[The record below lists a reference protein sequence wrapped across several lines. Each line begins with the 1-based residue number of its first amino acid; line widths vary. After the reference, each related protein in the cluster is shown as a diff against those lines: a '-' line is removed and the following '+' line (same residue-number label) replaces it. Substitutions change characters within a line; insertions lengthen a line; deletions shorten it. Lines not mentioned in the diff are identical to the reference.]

1 MNTIYID
8 SKDGVNKISIVEN
21 DRLVE
26 YYREDNSKAKLL
38 GNVYRGRVVNVLQG
52 MEAAFVDIG
61 VGRNAYLFIKDALN
75 KEQLYS
81 NEKYTID
88 DVVKKG
94 DELIVQVIKE
104 PLENK
109 GPKVTT
115 HISIPGRNMVLTP
128 YSNKVN
134 VSKKIKDKDEIHRLR
149 SLGHRVMKDNMG
161 MIFRTVSNGRSDDIL
176 ESEYEKLVEIHRE
189 IEGERNFLPTPKLIY
204 RELDLIDQII
214 RDYFNIE
221 TTKIIVNDKEIY
233 QYIIKQHDLLEVD
246 FQNSIKY
253 DSQYDMDY
261 HMNIQIDMKEALS
274 RRVQLPS
281 GGYIVIDETEALTAI
296 DVNTGRYVGTL
307 TLEDTILRTN
317 IEASIEI
324 ARQLRLRDIGG
335 IIIIDFID
343 MKKREFVDIV
353 MGKLE
358 DAFKKD
364 KNKPYVV
371 DITKLSLVEVI
382 RKKNRPTLDTK
393 TTFICPTCN
402 GRGRI
407 RKNEAVKHF

>member
-1 MNTIYID
+1 MNKIYID
-8 SKDGVNKISIVEN
+8 SKDGINKISIVED

-26 YYREDNSKAKLL
+26 YYKEDNNKSKLL

-61 VGRNAYLFIKDALN
+61 VGRNAYLFIKDALTRD
-75 KEQLYS
+75 QLYS
-81 NEKYTID
+81 KEKYSID

-94 DELIVQVIKE
+94 DDIIVQVIKE

-109 GPKVTT
+109 GPKITT
-115 HISIPGRNMVLTP
+115 HLSIPGRNMVLTP

-134 VSKKIKDKDEIHRLR
+134 VSKKIKDRDEITRLR
-149 SLGHRVMKDNMG
+149 TLGYKVMVDNMG
-161 MIFRTVSNGRSDDIL
+161 MIFRTVSNNRADHIL
-176 ESEYEKLVEIHRE
+176 ELEYNKLVDVFRE
-189 IEGERNFLPTPKLIY
+189 IEAERNFLPTPKLIY

-214 RDYFNIE
+214 RDYFNID
-221 TTKIIVNDKEIY
+221 TTGIIVNDKDIY
-233 QYIIKQHDLLEVD
+233 QYILRQNNLLEVD
-246 FQNSIKY
+246 FQNNVKY
-253 DSQYDMDY
+253 DSSYDMDY
-261 HMNIQIDMKEALS
+261 HMNIQMDMKEALS
-274 RRVQLPS
+274 RKVSLPS

-296 DVNTGRYVGTL
+296 DVNTGRYVGNL

-343 MKKREFVDIV
+343 MKKKEFADIV
-353 MGKLE
+353 LGKLE
-358 DAFKKD
+358 SAFRRD

-382 RKKNRPTLDTK
+382 RKKNRPTLDNK
-393 TTFICPTCN
+393 TTLICPTCN

-407 RKNEAVKHF
+407 RKNEAWH

>member
-1 MNTIYID
+1 
-8 SKDGVNKISIVEN
+8 
-21 DRLVE
+21 
-26 YYREDNSKAKLL
+26 
-38 GNVYRGRVVNVLQG
+38 
-52 MEAAFVDIG
+52 
-61 VGRNAYLFIKDALN
+61 
-75 KEQLYS
+75 
-81 NEKYTID
+81 
-88 DVVKKG
+88 
-94 DELIVQVIKE
+94 
-104 PLENK
+104 
-109 GPKVTT
+109 
-115 HISIPGRNMVLTP
+115 
-128 YSNKVN
+128 
-134 VSKKIKDKDEIHRLR
+134 
-149 SLGHRVMKDNMG
+149 
-161 MIFRTVSNGRSDDIL
+161 
-176 ESEYEKLVEIHRE
+176 
-189 IEGERNFLPTPKLIY
+189 
-204 RELDLIDQII
+204 
-214 RDYFNIE
+214 
-221 TTKIIVNDKEIY
+221 
-233 QYIIKQHDLLEVD
+233 
-246 FQNSIKY
+246 
-253 DSQYDMDY
+253 MDY

>member
-149 SLGHRVMKDNMG
+149 SLGHRVMKDKMG

-214 RDYFNIE
+214 RDYFNIQ

-407 RKNEAVKHF
+407 RKNEA